1 MKRFAY
7 FALGLLCGA
16 VLLGGTA
23 VAANAEVLARLT
35 SQVFY
40 FYGERHELEAYNIG
54 GENYISFRD
63 AAELF
68 GLETAHAEIVEA
80 EPYTPPTTIDG
91 AAYAREDF
99 TAKANNRIFSEIYTR
114 EAYNTMRQ
122 TITDTA
128 RILADDSTYR
138 YAHYIDHG
146 FTFSTPGKTDTAMKS
161 VAAYISGYYTYS
173 FGAKPTI
180 RNLYE
185 YPGYRI
191 LKVEVNPRYADANA
205 MTEDSIHSLSDLTD
219 REKVK
224 RIADAIADRIVY
236 KDANPAGINEIFTA
250 ASPVNG
256 ICGTYANAFIYL
268 CQRAGIPCV
277 KVSDAT
283 HQEIRQS
290 DRRND
295 GGNDVR
301 GLPRHH
307 ARRRAH
313 D

>member
-1 MKRFAY
+1 MKKFAY

-16 VLLGGTA
+16 VFLSGIA
-23 VAANAEVLARLT
+23 VAANAV
-35 SQVFY
+35 
-40 FYGERHELEAYNIG
+40 
-54 GENYISFRD
+54 
-63 AAELF
+63 ELF
-68 GLETAHAEIVEA
+68 DYRAASYI
-80 EPYTPPTTIDG
+80 TIDG
-91 AAYAREDF
+91 TAYAREDF
-99 TAKANNRIFSEIYTR
+99 AANASNHFFDEIYTR

-122 TITDTA
+122 TI
-128 RILADDSTYR
+128 ADAAKIIADNSTYR
-138 YAHYIDHG
+138 YAHYVDHG

-161 VAAYISGYYTYS
+161 VAAYISGYYIYS
-173 FGAKPTI
+173 FGAEPTI

-185 YPGYRI
+185 FPGYRI
-191 LKVEVNPRYADANA
+191 LKVEINPCYADANA
-205 MTEDSIHSLSDLTD
+205 ATEDFIHSLSDLTD

-224 RIADAIADRIVY
+224 RIADCIADRIIY
-236 KDANPAGINEIFTA
+236 KDANVTGINEIFTA
-250 ASPVNG
+250 TAPVNG